1 MRSIAS
7 EIEKRHDES
16 IGRLREWVK
25 HPALAAEDRGMDE
38 GCDLMMR
45 LARDAGFQKA
55 TRVDT
60 DGHPGVFATLDAGA
74 ATTVALYFMYDVK
87 QADPAEWS
95 SPPFDA
101 AIVDKPGFGT
111 VIVGRGAE
119 QQRAA
124 EDASDAAP
132 PALHSAGPRPSM
144 RRPPRSSRPRSTSLS
159 GSPRVPPV
167 TPRRSPRGP
176 RPQSASLPCAGYAPR
191 IPPTGPRWRSTPR
204 PTRTVPNPGLSTI
217 AASIG

>member
-16 IGRLREWVK
+16 IERLQDGVK

-45 LARDAGFQKA
+45 LARDAGFQRT
-55 TRVDT
+55 TRIDT

-95 SPPFDA
+95 SPPFTG
-101 AIVDKPGFGT
+101 AIVDRPGLGK
-111 VIVGRGAE
+111 VLMGRGAVNQKGPE
-119 QQRAA
+119 AA
-124 EDASDAAP
+124 FLAAL
-132 PALHSAGPRPSM
+132 PATQVAGQKM
-144 RRPPRSSRPRSTSLS
+144 
-159 GSPRVPPV
+159 
-167 TPRRSPRGP
+167 
-176 RPQSASLPCAGYAPR
+176 
-191 IPPTGPRWRSTPR
+191 
-204 PTRTVPNPGLSTI
+204 PGNR
-217 AASIG
+217 